1 MKTQFLQNDSATAAA
16 WDTAAFPLAEN
27 ISENEVAS
35 LQEQATAHIATG
47 PSALRSCV
55 RELVETM
62 KHLMTEDKPDGSSI
76 GLALVAL
83 SLAYVLC
90 PVDAVP
96 DFAPFIGWLDDL
108 AVVSAALAN
117 MKKHLN

>member
-1 MKTQFLQNDSATAAA
+1 METQFPQSAFGPAAERLTASL
-16 WDTAAFPLAEN
+16 PLAEN
-27 ISENEVAS
+27 ISESEVVS
-35 LQEQATAHIATG
+35 LHEQTTAHIAGG
-47 PSALRSCV
+47 PSSLRSCV
-55 RELVETM
+55 RELVGTL
-62 KHLMTEDKPDGSSI
+62 KRLTEEKKPDVSSI

-96 DFAPFIGWLDDL
+96 DFAPLVGWLDDL